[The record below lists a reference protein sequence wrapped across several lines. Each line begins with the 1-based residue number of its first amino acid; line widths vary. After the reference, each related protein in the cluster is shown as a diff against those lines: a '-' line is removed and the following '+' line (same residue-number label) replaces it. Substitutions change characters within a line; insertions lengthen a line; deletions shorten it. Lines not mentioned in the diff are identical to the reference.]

1 MAKKA
6 KVGFVSDFRRFF
18 FRGLATLLPTVLTIY
33 VLVKCFEFIQQNIS
47 VHITSGAVWVVVK
60 ATNDYPHIPLEGI
73 TLSEKEKLEY
83 FSELGLTKEHD
94 IDSVGAQEAMVV
106 AKHEDLRMVEM
117 RKEWNKGPRSL
128 VGFGVAVILVYILGR
143 VLASFLGRKLW
154 QIFERSVGRIPG
166 FKQVYPHV
174 KQVVELVLGEK
185 AMAFSTVVL
194 VEYPSRDIWTI
205 GFLTGDSMK
214 AVDDA
219 AGGVTVS
226 VFIPTSPTPFTGF
239 TINLKREKVRVMDI
253 PVEQALRFVL
263 TAGVLAPDRNEQDVS
278 SKPLELGTV
287 AVIPA
292 GGSDSHDGVD
302 VDGSDSE
309 DGDAG

>member
-1 MAKKA
+1 MG
-6 KVGFVSDFRRFF
+6 VSNVLFLFVV
-18 FRGLATLLPTVLTIY
+18 LL
-33 VLVKCFEFIQQNIS
+33 F
-47 VHITSGAVWVVVK
+47 VVVGLQVAFPGISEGSTEVAAGRSRN
-60 ATNDYPHIPLEGI
+60 ATEPHQLRLHP
-73 TLSEKEKLEY
+73 
-83 FSELGLTKEHD
+83 ELAGQPAE
-94 IDSVGAQEAMVV
+94 V
-106 AKHEDLRMVEM
+106 
-117 RKEWNKGPRSL
+117 
-128 VGFGVAVILVYILGR
+128 
-143 VLASFLGRKLW
+143 
-154 QIFERSVGRIPG
+154 VGRERLRDVWQAQWYLQIVGLLLAILLIYLAGLLLRNFFGRQIYRQVERLIEAVPG

-263 TAGVLAPDRNEQDVS
+263 TAGVLAPDRKEQDVS